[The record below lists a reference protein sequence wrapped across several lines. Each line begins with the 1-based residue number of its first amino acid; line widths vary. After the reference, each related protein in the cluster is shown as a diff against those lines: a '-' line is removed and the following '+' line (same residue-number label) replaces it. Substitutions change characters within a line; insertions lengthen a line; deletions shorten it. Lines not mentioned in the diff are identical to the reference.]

1 MIQLPGLVF
10 PVLNVLDGVTALE
23 FSVDSS
29 YLVSAG
35 DKHINV
41 FYNVVGYRGTIA
53 ELEEKKKAAT
63 TQALR
68 ERLQQQ
74 IDEAEYVSC
83 SVGRGLS

>member
-1 MIQLPGLVF
+1 MWSFFLF
-10 PVLNVLDGVTALE
+10 LNILDGITALE
-23 FSVDSS
+23 FSVDSG

-74 IDEAEYVSC
+74 IDEAEYVK
-83 SVGRGLS
+83 